1 MSDILCVTNRML
13 CREDFTTR
21 LARIAAAGPHAIIL
35 REKDL
40 SDEEYAVLAARVHE
54 ICTFWGVPLVL
65 NGHAALAAQRGLPAQ
80 LSLAAVGEGR
90 TLTGFGVSVHAPEE
104 VRTACAQGAC
114 WLVAGHVWDTACK
127 AGTPG
132 RGAHFLG
139 DTVRAAAGVPVYAI
153 GGVTPE
159 RMPAVRAAGA
169 AGACV
174 MSALM
179 TCPDPAAYLHAL
191 QNA

>member
-1 MSDILCVTNRML
+1 MSDIICVTNRVL
-13 CREDFTTR
+13 CREDFSIR

-40 SDEEYAVLAARVHE
+40 SDAEYALLAARVQE

-65 NGHAALAAQRGLPAQ
+65 NGHAALAAQHGLPAQ
-80 LSLAAVGEGR
+80 LSLAAAGGSHG
-90 TLTGFGVSVHAPEE
+90 LTDFGVSVHAPQEA
-104 VRTACAQGAC
+104 RAACAQGAC

-132 RGAHFLG
+132 RGEHFLG

-159 RMPAVRAAGA
+159 RMPAVRATGA

-179 TCPDPAAYLHAL
+179 TCSDPADYLSAL
-191 QNA
+191 QNS